1 MGDAHALLTELM
13 NTVERERAGLTID
26 DIRAQIAAGVACK
39 AAIKVNM
46 PLTMEKM
53 VWLID
58 SLMQAKV
65 PTNCP
70 HGRSIMLRF
79 SMHDILRGFERI

>member
-1 MGDAHALLTELM
+1 ME
-13 NTVERERAGLTID
+13 NERAGLTID
-26 DIRAQIAAGVACK
+26 DIRAQVAAGVACK

-53 VWLID
+53 TWLID
-58 SLMQAKV
+58 ALMQTKV

-70 HGRSIMLRF
+70 HGRPITLRF